1 MEVVVG
7 GLQVALAKWLV
18 EVLEPAADD
27 IIMGKL
33 ELDGCTVFIAELAEG
48 TGALQE
54 SPGLVITEIEL
65 ADTRKPII
73 LVFTMN

>member
-18 EVLEPAADD
+18 EVVEAAADD
-27 IIMGKL
+27 IPMGKL
-33 ELDGCTVFIAELAEG
+33 ELDGCTILIAELAG
-48 TGALQE
+48 VGVLQD

-65 ADTRKPII
+65 PDTRKPSIF
-73 LVFTMN
+73 VFTMN

>member
-7 GLQVALAKWLV
+7 GLQVPLARWLV

-48 TGALQE
+48 TGVLQE
-54 SPGLVITEIEL
+54 SPGLVMTAIEL